1 MNPFYFIL
9 IVLGLSFLWA
19 IMAYN
24 NLVKFR
30 TLVGEA
36 WSGISVQLKRR
47 FDLIPN
53 LVETVKGY
61 AAHEKGTLAKV
72 IELRNNAINISPL
85 DINAQSQANTTLSQG
100 IRGIFA
106 LAENYPDLKANQN
119 FIALQRSM
127 QGIEE
132 DLQNSRRYYNATVR
146 DYNTK
151 CDTFPTVL
159 IANLFQFVKKPFF
172 ELGSDE
178 EAQNVKIS
186 F

>member
-9 IVLGLSFLWA
+9 LFLGLFFLWA
-19 IMAYN
+19 VIAYN

-30 TLVGEA
+30 TLVGES

-53 LVETVKGY
+53 LVEIVKGY
-61 AAHEKGTLAKV
+61 AAHEKDTLAKV

-85 DINAQSQANTTLSQG
+85 DINAQSQANATLSQG

-119 FIALQRSM
+119 FMELQHSM
-127 QGIEE
+127 QAIEE

-159 IANLFQFVKKPFF
+159 IANLFQFVRKPFF
-172 ELGSDE
+172 ELGSAE